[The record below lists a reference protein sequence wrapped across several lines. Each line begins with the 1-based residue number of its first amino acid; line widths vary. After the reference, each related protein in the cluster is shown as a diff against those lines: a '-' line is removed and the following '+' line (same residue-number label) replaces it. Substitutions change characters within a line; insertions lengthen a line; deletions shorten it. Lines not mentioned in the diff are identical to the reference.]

1 MTENGIKAAITP
13 VLSVIVA
20 IVSDTTD
27 LNYDLSH
34 LKGCLEALGQQTDPP
49 PFEIIVPF
57 PSQADLEGLE
67 AKFPDVEFISVD
79 DLKSIGIRGG
89 SREHHDE
96 LRARGLLASKGTIL
110 GLLEDHA
117 RPDHDWCNRVF
128 NAHHQDYA
136 GIGGAIE
143 NGIDRPTNWAAYF
156 CDFSK
161 YQNPVREGDTLYASD
176 ANISYKRTALEPI
189 RSVWQDFFHET
200 EVNWA
205 IISRGERLALSPEIV
220 VYQYRKG
227 LTLGNAL
234 KERFIWGRSYAATR
248 GKSFGVGKR
257 LLFTLLSVFLPGILL
272 TRMALNVFKK
282 GRNTGIFVK
291 VLPVTFLFVILWSL
305 GEMIGYLTAR
315 VN

>member
-1 MTENGIKAAITP
+1 MTDSGISATSTP
-13 VLSVIVA
+13 VLSVVVA
-20 IVSDTTD
+20 IVSDTTE

-34 LKGCLEALGQQTDPP
+34 LIGCLQSLGQQTNPP
-49 PFEIIVPF
+49 PFEIIVPY
-57 PSQADLEGLE
+57 PSQVDLDGLE
-67 AKFPDVEFISVD
+67 SQFPEVEFILVD
-79 DLKSIGIRGG
+79 DLKSIHRRGG

-96 LRARGLLASKGTIL
+96 LRARGLLASRGEII

-117 RPDHDWCNRVF
+117 RPDQNWCNQVF
-128 NAHHQDYA
+128 SAHKQDYA

-161 YQNPVREGDTLYASD
+161 YQNPVREGNTYYASD
-176 ANISYKRTALEPI
+176 ANISYKRNALEPI
-189 RSVWQDFFHET
+189 RSIWQDFFHET

-205 IISRGERLALSPEIV
+205 IRSRGEKLALSPEIV
-220 VYQYRKG
+220 VYQFRKG
-227 LTLGNAL
+227 LTLRNAL

-248 GKSFGVGKR
+248 SKSFGLSKR
-257 LLFTLLSVFLPGILL
+257 LTFVFLSVFLPGILL
-272 TRMALNVFKK
+272 ARMAINVFKK
-282 GRNTGIFVK
+282 GRNIGVFVS
-291 VLPVTFLFVILWSL
+291 VFPVTLMFVILWSL